1 MNGEKSF
8 KDLET
13 LVSRYIKLNMS
24 EERGEGEEEEE
35 QEGGTR
41 RRKGRS
47 GEEEEKIFIDSF
59 ELCKGTKSIRNK
71 RRKIEDSNSSYT
83 NSENFNHRKLTGT
96 IAQYLLSR
104 VPLPTSRVDI
114 QKKFIKPEGSKKI
127 DLDSILNTINDKFK
141 SCMGLGIFGLDKS
154 ITNQTSSNPKYYV
167 VQLNRS
173 KAHLDL
179 VYQFGNIDFKSIGEL
194 TINQDKNHLVSN
206 RLCNSF
212 LTFLSFIY
220 GFFEI
225 TSSDEDLIQD
235 DEDSSKI
242 IQSNE
247 EIEIPIDYLLEL
259 IKEFTGIII
268 NSKNIIFELNTFFN
282 SKSANSKQTNED
294 DDLPSMSNSK
304 LSKISIL
311 FYILHKIGYLIPS
324 FSKQTTNNNDHIIS
338 GFKNGPLLKW
348 DSESIKKIVNSY
360 S

>member
-1 MNGEKSF
+1 
-8 KDLET
+8 
-13 LVSRYIKLNMS
+13 MS
-24 EERGEGEEEEE
+24 EERGEGEEEEDQE
-35 QEGGTR
+35 EGGTR
-41 RRKGRS
+41 RRRS
-47 GEEEEKIFIDSF
+47 EEEEEIFVDGF

-71 RRKIEDSNSSYT
+71 RRKIENSNSSYR
-83 NSENFNHRKLTGT
+83 NSENLDHRKLTGT

-141 SCMGLGIFGLDKS
+141 SCMGLGIFGLDRS
-154 ITNQTSSNPKYYV
+154 VTNQTSSNPKYYV

-194 TINQDKNHLVSN
+194 TINQDENHLVSN

-225 TSSDEDLIQD
+225 TSSDEDLAQD

-242 IQSNE
+242 IQSNQ
-247 EIEIPIDYLLEL
+247 EIEIPIE
-259 IKEFTGIII
+259 
-268 NSKNIIFELNTFFN
+268 NIIFELNTFFN
-282 SKSANSKQTNED
+282 SKSANSKLTNED
-294 DDLPSMSNSK
+294 DDPPTLSNSK
-304 LSKISIL
+304 LSKISII
-311 FYILHKIGYLIPS
+311 FYILHKIGYLIPT
-324 FSKQTTNNNDHIIS
+324 FSKQTTNNNDHTIS

-348 DSESIKKIVNSY
+348 DSEAIKKIVNSY